1 MKSTSY
7 VDSSDQ
13 IQIRICEF
21 HSLFVFWERIWTKN
35 FDKRYGTQQMR
46 YMYNI
51 LPEPM
56 LVAPRL

>member
-21 HSLFVFWERIWTKN
+21 HSLFIFWERIWTKN
-35 FDKRYGTQQMR
+35 FWQAVWYTADA
-46 YMYNI
+46 I
-51 LPEPM
+51 HL
-56 LVAPRL
+56 